1 MTIPKDVRKIIDV
14 KEGDE
19 VMFIVDNNRVVLTKT
34 KDDIIQRT
42 AGIWK
47 NMEETGADFQKRIR
61 KESCNTIDTRFR
73 REKKSQNKRFNRRN
87 KKPRCRI

>member
-61 KESCNTIDTRFR
+61 KESEKRLR
-73 REKKSQNKRFNRRN
+73 RIYGSSRY
-87 KKPRCRI
+87 